1 MSDVTKKKIES
12 WMFERAL
19 PHWHEQGVD
28 RARGGFTE
36 RLTISGVP
44 DGVDF
49 KRIRVQAR
57 QIYVFSHAALID
69 RDPVRQN
76 NWRAAAAQGFDFL
89 TRNYWQG
96 PARGWAKTVRPDGEK
111 LDTAA
116 DSYDQAFVLFAS
128 AWHYRASGDARALE
142 TVNQTL
148 DFFDRHLACPAH
160 GGYFEGLSD
169 VGELLQGP
177 PRLQNPHMHMLEAM
191 LALHQATGDA
201 AYLKRGAQ
209 LFELFRT
216 RFFDMK
222 THSLGEYFT
231 GEWLALDG
239 PQGQIVEPGHHFE
252 WSWILHNYAKL
263 AGDTQAHEVSHL
275 VYEFARKHGINA
287 HNNLTYDEIDRSG
300 ATLRAS
306 HRLWPQTE
314 ALKAFVATAEHGP
327 SAEICEAARLRIG
340 PAVDAIFDNYF
351 FPDTGIWNDQIDTAG
366 KKVSTTVPAT
376 SLYHL
381 FLAFA
386 ETLRFYDAN
395 KSI

>member
-1 MSDVTKKKIES
+1 
-12 WMFERAL
+12 MFERAL
-19 PHWHEQGVD
+19 PHWHAHGID
-28 RARGGFTE
+28 TKHGGFTE
-36 RLTISGVP
+36 RLALSGLP
-44 DGVDF
+44 DAVDF

-69 RDPVRQN
+69 PNPSRQARWRD
-76 NWRAAAAQGFDFL
+76 AAARGFDFL

-96 PARGWAKTVRPDGEK
+96 PARGWAKTVTPEGAL
-111 LDTAA
+111 LDMAA

-128 AWHYRASGDARALE
+128 AWHYRASGDRRTLE
-142 TVNQTL
+142 IVKQTL
-148 DFFDRHLACPAH
+148 DFFDQHLVCATH
-160 GGYFEGLSD
+160 GGYFEGISD
-169 VGELLQGP
+169 RGELLQGP

-201 AYLKRGAQ
+201 AYLKRGAH

-216 RFFDMK
+216 RFFDMN

-231 GEWLALDG
+231 REWQPLDG

-252 WSWILHNYAKL
+252 WSWILHTYAKL
-263 AGDTQAHEVSHL
+263 AGEPQAHEVSHL
-275 VYEFARKHGINA
+275 VFEFARTRGINA
-287 HNNLTYDEIDRSG
+287 QNNLTYDEIDRSG

-314 ALKAFVATAEHGP
+314 ALKAYVATAEHGP
-327 SAEICEAARLRIG
+327 SAEARAAAGQRIA

-366 KKVSTTVPAT
+366 KKVSEFVPAT

-381 FLAFA
+381 FLAFT
-386 ETLRFYDAN
+386 ETLRYIGAN

>member
-1 MSDVTKKKIES
+1 
-12 WMFERAL
+12 MFERAL
-19 PHWHEQGVD
+19 PHWHAHGID
-28 RARGGFTE
+28 TKHGGFTE
-36 RLTISGVP
+36 RLALSGLP
-44 DGVDF
+44 DAVDF

-69 RDPVRQN
+69 PNPSRQARWRD
-76 NWRAAAAQGFDFL
+76 AAARGFDFL

-96 PARGWAKTVRPDGEK
+96 PARGWAKTVTPEGAL
-111 LDTAA
+111 LDMAA

-128 AWHYRASGDARALE
+128 AWHYRASGDRRALE
-142 TVNQTL
+142 IVKQTL
-148 DFFDRHLACPAH
+148 DFFDQHLVCATH
-160 GGYFEGLSD
+160 GGYFEGISD
-169 VGELLQGP
+169 RGELLQGP

-201 AYLKRGAQ
+201 AYLKRGAH

-216 RFFDMK
+216 RFFDMN

-231 GEWLALDG
+231 REWQPLDG

-252 WSWILHNYAKL
+252 WSWILHTYAKL
-263 AGDTQAHEVSHL
+263 AGEPQAHEVSHL
-275 VYEFARKHGINA
+275 VFEFARTRGINA
-287 HNNLTYDEIDRSG
+287 QNNLTYDEIDRSG

-314 ALKAFVATAEHGP
+314 ALKAYVATAEHGP
-327 SAEICEAARLRIG
+327 SAEARAAAGQRIA

-366 KKVSTTVPAT
+366 KKVSEFVPAT

-381 FLAFA
+381 FLAFT
-386 ETLRFYDAN
+386 ETLRYIGAN

>member
-1 MSDVTKKKIES
+1 LSTITKQKIEN

-19 PHWHEQGVD
+19 PHWHAHGVD
-28 RARGGFTE
+28 RAHGGFME
-36 RLTISGVP
+36 RLALSGMP
-44 DGVDF
+44 DAVDF

-57 QIYVFSHAALID
+57 QIYVFSHASLID
-69 RDPVRQN
+69 LNPARQAR
-76 NWRAAAAQGFDFL
+76 WQDAAAQGFDFL
-89 TRNYWQG
+89 TQNYWQG
-96 PARGWAKTVRPDGEK
+96 PARGWAKTVTPEGTL
-111 LDTAA
+111 LDRAA

-128 AWHYRASGDARALE
+128 AWHYRASGDRRALE
-142 TVNQTL
+142 IAKQTL
-148 DFFDRHLACPAH
+148 GFFDQHLACTTH

-169 VGELLQGP
+169 RGELLQGP

-201 AYLKRGAQ
+201 AYLKRGAH

-216 RFFDMK
+216 RFFDMN
-222 THSLGEYFT
+222 TYSLGEYFT
-231 GEWLALDG
+231 REWLPVDG

-252 WSWILHNYAKL
+252 WSWILYNFARISGDSRVHDVAHL
-263 AGDTQAHEVSHL
+263 A
-275 VYEFARKHGINA
+275 YEFARQHGVNA
-287 HNNLTYDEIDRSG
+287 HSNLTYDEIDRSG
-300 ATLRAS
+300 TIIRAS

-327 SAEICEAARLRIG
+327 DAEAREAARERIA

-351 FPDTGIWNDQIDTAG
+351 VPDTGIWNDQIDTAG
-366 KKVSTTVPAT
+366 NRVSEFVPAT

-386 ETLRFYDAN
+386 ETLRFYGAN

>member
-1 MSDVTKKKIES
+1 MSAITRQKIEN

-19 PHWHEQGVD
+19 PHWHAHGID
-28 RARGGFTE
+28 TKHGGFTE
-36 RLTISGVP
+36 RLALSGLP
-44 DGVDF
+44 DAVDF

-69 RDPVRQN
+69 PNPSRQARWRD
-76 NWRAAAAQGFDFL
+76 AAARGFDFL

-96 PARGWAKTVRPDGEK
+96 PARGWAKTVTPEGAL
-111 LDTAA
+111 LDMAA

-128 AWHYRASGDARALE
+128 AWHYRASGDRRALE
-142 TVNQTL
+142 IVKQTL
-148 DFFDRHLACPAH
+148 DFFDQHLVCATH
-160 GGYFEGLSD
+160 GGYFEGISD
-169 VGELLQGP
+169 RGELLQGP

-201 AYLKRGAQ
+201 AYLKRGAH

-216 RFFDMK
+216 RFFDMN

-231 GEWLALDG
+231 REWQPLDG

-252 WSWILHNYAKL
+252 WSWILHTYAKL
-263 AGDTQAHEVSHL
+263 AGEPQAHEVSHL
-275 VYEFARKHGINA
+275 VFEFARTRGINA
-287 HNNLTYDEIDRSG
+287 QNNLTYDEIDRSG

-314 ALKAFVATAEHGP
+314 ALKAYVATAEHGP
-327 SAEICEAARLRIG
+327 SAEARAAAGQRIA

-366 KKVSTTVPAT
+366 KKVSEFVPAT

-381 FLAFA
+381 FLAFT
-386 ETLRFYDAN
+386 ETLRYIGAN